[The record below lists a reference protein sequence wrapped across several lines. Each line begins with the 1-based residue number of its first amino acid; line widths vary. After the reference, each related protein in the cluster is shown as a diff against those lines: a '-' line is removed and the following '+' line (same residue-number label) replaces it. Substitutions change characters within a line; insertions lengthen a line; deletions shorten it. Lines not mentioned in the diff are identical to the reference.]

1 MINKLVPS
9 FLSLM
14 YIFFVEVA
22 ASDNP
27 YTLFDEAKQNAK
39 ISTNPLQQNP
49 PLLSEKEKS
58 YLTSYAKSGE
68 DEKAAL
74 NLMGDHGAKGEHAR
88 LFHENIKN
96 ILIQRRN
103 EENLVIVK
111 RLAVVSTVVTVFS
124 TVWNSLEFSQDE
136 DKIGFVD
143 PFIVNVVSVAAPAI
157 SAIITAIA
165 VCYK

>member
-1 MINKLVPS
+1 ML
-9 FLSLM
+9 
-14 YIFFVEVA
+14 FFVEVA
-22 ASDNP
+22 ASDGETSYSP
-27 YTLFDEAKQNAK
+27 FKDEERKTASSQ
-39 ISTNPLQQNP
+39 PQQNP
-49 PLLSEKEKS
+49 PSILSAKEQD
-58 YLTSYAKSGE
+58 YLTSFARSGE

-74 NLMGDHGAKGEHAR
+74 GLMAVPGAKGEYAR
-88 LFHENIKN
+88 LFHKN
-96 ILIQRRN
+96 AKEILIQKRN
-103 EENLVIVK
+103 EENLTIVK
-111 RLAVVSTVVTVFS
+111 RLAVASTIVTVFS